1 LKKRIKNFWKDRM
14 ASKQKSTKKTSKRSK
29 TITGIFVTIILIAAV
44 IYLFTGN
51 DVLGI
56 FAPPEVTPVVTE
68 LTAKPPTKAQAN
80 WWEVYFADPIN
91 HDDPEHWQGAIE
103 ETLIDK
109 INAAQTSIHI
119 ASFEFDLTPVAEALI
134 EAKKRGV
141 DVRWVTDNE
150 NGLEADEEPGHG
162 QFKML
167 MDAGIEVKGDGRS
180 ALMHNKFW
188 IFDEQT
194 VWTGSTNI
202 TKNGIFKQNNNV
214 IVIHSKKVAQI
225 YEREFDEMWNGEF
238 GPRSP
243 STLDKQSAKVN
254 GSPIQVLFAS
264 EDGVIGNII
273 PYVENAQS
281 SIRFMAFSFTDY
293 PLAKAMIDRANVGV
307 DVAGVFEKVGSE
319 TEYAELRTL
328 HCAGVPVRQDGNPSF
343 LHHKVIVVD
352 DRYVITGSLNF
363 STNAEESNDEN
374 VIIVDNPDIAK
385 LYIEEFER
393 VWNQG
398 SDPDPKEIKCQ

>member
-1 LKKRIKNFWKDRM
+1 M
-14 ASKQKSTKKTSKRSK
+14 ASKKKSTKKASKSNK
-29 TITGIFVTIILIAAV
+29 TITGIFIFIIVVAAV

-56 FAPPEVTPVVTE
+56 FTLAQETPEVTEVASTS
-68 LTAKPPTKAQAN
+68 PTNGRSN

-91 HDDPEHWQGAIE
+91 QGDPERWQGSIE
-103 ETLIDK
+103 EILIDK

-141 DVRWVTDNE
+141 DVRWVTDDE
-150 NGLEADEEPGHG
+150 HGLEADEEPGHG
-162 QFKML
+162 QFERL
-167 MDAGIEVKGDGRS
+167 MDEGIEVKDDGRS

-188 IFDEQT
+188 IFDSQT

-202 TKNGIFKQNNNV
+202 TENGIFKQNNNV
-214 IVIHSKKVAQI
+214 IVIRSKKLAEI
-225 YEREFDEMWNGEF
+225 YEREFNEMWNGEF

-243 STLDKQSAKVN
+243 STLEKQSVKVN

-273 PYVENAQS
+273 PYIENAQS
-281 SIRFMAFSFTDY
+281 SIRFLAFSFTDY

-319 TEYAELRTL
+319 TEHAELRTL
-328 HCAGVPVRQDGNPSF
+328 LCAEVPVRQDGNPSF

-352 DRYVITGSLNF
+352 ERYVLTGSLNF

-374 VIIVDNPDIAK
+374 LIIVDNPDIAK

-393 VWNQG
+393 VWDQG
-398 SDPDPKEIKCQ
+398 SDPNPKEIGCQ